1 MDRRMERV
9 SGWIME
15 ALKAAFRG
23 PSLSQ
28 CHPMS
33 LQFLTKDTSDTLSL
47 ETYGNFDSQVR
58 VGGPGQ
64 GPDPITDSL
73 GCLTAGGACL

>member
-1 MDRRMERV
+1 MDRGMERF

-15 ALKAAFRG
+15 ALKAALRG

-33 LQFLTKDTSDTLSL
+33 LQFLTKETPDTLSP

-58 VGGPGQ
+58 VW
-64 GPDPITDSL
+64 
-73 GCLTAGGACL
+73 GAWSGS